1 MCLNMK
7 LVINFQQHS
16 KEIEIRGHTTASCLY
31 LHVQALF
38 QIQNFVLVSKARK
51 IQNKGES
58 LTQLQV
64 TDGSAVFVV
73 SLCKSRHVENKLQKE
88 LKEGREQYQKQF
100 KTNQT
105 MQEAWRFVTQNWDFD
120 MF

>member
-1 MCLNMK
+1 MR
-7 LVINFQQHS
+7 LVINYQQHS

-31 LHVQALF
+31 LHVQTLF
-38 QIQNFVLVSKARK
+38 QIQNFMLVSKARK

-58 LTQLQV
+58 LTQLQI
-64 TDGSAVFVV
+64 TDGSAVFVIL
-73 SLCKSRHVENKLQKE
+73 LCKSHHVENKLQKE